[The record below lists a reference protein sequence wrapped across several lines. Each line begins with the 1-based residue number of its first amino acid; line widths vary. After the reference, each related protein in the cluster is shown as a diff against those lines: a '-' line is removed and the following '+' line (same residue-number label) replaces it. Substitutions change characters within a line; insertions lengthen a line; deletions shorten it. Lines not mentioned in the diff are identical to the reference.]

1 MNARKWFLKTTCL
14 VLVLTFSGVL
24 YAFWLSPRLE
34 DAILNG
40 DWEAVYEVIRQ
51 DSTVLKD
58 PVAVLLLAH
67 ACDATNRHNE
77 SMELFDSVTDDA
89 SFEAWAK
96 WTGSLRAK
104 HPENAPVLYLSADA
118 KRHIGKVKEAIEDL
132 SKALLIEENF
142 ALAFDARGRAYDDI
156 GDLDQAIADY
166 TNAIAAN
173 PMLVVA
179 YFNRGY
185 VYASGKGWYQRAI
198 FDYNRAIELDSTYA
212 KAFNNRGV
220 AYNNIGMYDQAICDY
235 TQAIDIDN
243 KYAKAYNNRGAT
255 FNKLGMYDD
264 AIADYD
270 EAIKIKPRYAEAY
283 NNRGVA
289 YKHKAQ
295 YDQAISDFDT
305 ALEIDANHAD
315 ALTQRGET
323 YGIMEQFEQAI
334 SDYDKALAIDPRYA
348 AAYYNKAIA
357 CCHLEKTLEA
367 LEAYRAFIKHATCEF
382 DKYIPGVKQKIRK
395 LEEKID
401 SVNNR

>member
-1 MNARKWFLKTTCL
+1 MKTRNWILAAICL
-14 VLVLTFSGVL
+14 LLLTVSGGVFAL
-24 YAFWLSPRLE
+24 WLSPRLE
-34 DAILNG
+34 EAILGG
-40 DWEAVYEVIRQ
+40 DWEAVYALIKP
-51 DSTVLKD
+51 DSTELQD
-58 PVAVLLLAH
+58 PMAILLLAH

-77 SMELFDSVTDDA
+77 SMELFELVTDDA
-89 SFEAWAK
+89 GFEAWAK
-96 WTGSLRAK
+96 WTERLRAK
-104 HPENAPVLYLSADA
+104 HPGNAPVLYLSADA
-118 KRHIGKVKEAIEDL
+118 KRRIGRAEEAIEDL
-132 SKALLIEENF
+132 SEALKIQENF
-142 ALAFDARGRAYDDI
+142 ALAFDARGKAYDDI

-235 TQAIDIDN
+235 TKAIEIN
-243 KYAKAYNNRGAT
+243 TKYTKAYNNRGAT

-295 YDQAISDFDT
+295 YDQAISDFDK

-315 ALTQRGET
+315 VLTQRGET
-323 YGIMEQFEQAI
+323 YVIMEDFDQAI
-334 SDYDKALAIDPRYA
+334 SDYNKALAIDPDYA

-357 CCHLEKTLEA
+357 CGHLKRTEEA
-367 LEAYRAFIKHATCEF
+367 LEAYRAFLKHATCEF
-382 DKYIPGVKQKIRK
+382 DHYIPSVKQKIRK
-395 LEEKID
+395 LEEEVASGK
-401 SVNNR
+401 